1 MRRQEMPWW
10 FLFSYGSPF
19 YVDNSYFPA
28 QQSGTSEAFDELLS
42 ECTLFLQQS
51 GSSEAVVSF
60 SLQQS
65 LVSLSLWL
73 LSVDALADVQPVT
86 LNAAASAMIQTI
98 NIFFIWLLPFSG
110 IKKRKSYADFLRE
123 TQNCP
128 SHSERTAS
136 HNAEICLLHFTHK
149 CTHTHGRIGGH
160 GVFSFHFQCAYCIT
174 VFSICLISY
183 RYSWL

>member
-10 FLFSYGSPF
+10 FLFSYWFPF
-19 YVDNSYFPA
+19 YVDNSYSPA
-28 QQSGTSEAFDELLS
+28 QQSGTSEVSEELLS
-42 ECTLFLQQS
+42 ECSLFLQQS

-73 LSVDALADVQPVT
+73 LSVDALVVAQPLTV
-86 LNAAASAMIQTI
+86 NAATSAVIQTI
-98 NIFFIWLLPFSG
+98 NIFFIWLLLFSG
-110 IKKRKSYADFLRE
+110 IKKRKSYADFLSE

-136 HNAEICLLHFTHK
+136 HNAEKCLLHFTHK

-160 GVFSFHFQCAYCIT
+160 GVFSFRFQCAYCIT
-174 VFSICLISY
+174 V
-183 RYSWL
+183 